1 MNLPTKFAVSFV
13 YVAHATCSFPFFHRP
28 SLRRRIANREYLTN
42 QGLLACVM
50 MICALASARVR
61 DGAASSSAGLPGTQ
75 NYWSSEDFYAAAQSA
90 VPKDL
95 SSARGIDYM
104 RTFALLAL
112 FSIQSGRIDAMQLN
126 LGIYHALVSGER
138 LYDESAWPEGTGLVE
153 IEERRRL
160 VSCTPLYVPT
170 MY

>member
-1 MNLPTKFAVSFV
+1 MNFPTKFATLFV
-13 YVAHATCSFPFFHRP
+13 PFAHTVCRFPLFHRP
-28 SLRRRIANREYLTN
+28 SLRRRITSGEYITN

-50 MICALASARVR
+50 AICALASARVR
-61 DGAASSSAGLPGTQ
+61 DGASSSSAGLPGTHD
-75 NYWSSEDFYAAAQSA
+75 WSSETFHAAAHNA

-95 SSARGIDYM
+95 SSAQGIDYM

-126 LGIYHALVSGER
+126 MGIYHALVSVER
-138 LYDESAWPEGTGLVE
+138 LYDESAWPEGIGLVE
-153 IEERRRL
+153 IEERRRV
-160 VSCTPLYVPT
+160 VSCTPIYVFK

>member
-1 MNLPTKFAVSFV
+1 MLCLVH
-13 YVAHATCSFPFFHRP
+13 VAHGTCSFPFFHRP
-28 SLRRRIANREYLTN
+28 TLRRRIANREHLTN

-50 MICALASARVR
+50 VLCALASARVR
-61 DGAASSSAGLPGTQ
+61 DGAASSSSAGLPGTQ
-75 NYWSSEDFYAAAQSA
+75 NWSSEAFYSASQSA

-126 LGIYHALVSGER
+126 MGIYHTLASVER

-160 VSCTPLYVPT
+160 VSRTPFYIPRIH
-170 MY
+170 

>member
-1 MNLPTKFAVSFV
+1 MV
-13 YVAHATCSFPFFHRP
+13 
-28 SLRRRIANREYLTN
+28 
-42 QGLLACVM
+42 
-50 MICALASARVR
+50 ICALASARVR
-61 DGAASSSAGLPGTQ
+61 DGAASSSAGLPGAQ
-75 NYWSSEDFYAAAQSA
+75 DWSSEAFYNAAQSA
-90 VPKDL
+90 MPKDL
-95 SSARGIDYM
+95 SRARGIDYM

-126 LGIYHALVSGER
+126 MGIYHALVSVER

-170 MY
+170 IY

>member
-1 MNLPTKFAVSFV
+1 MNLPTESAILFV
-13 YVAHATCSFPFFHRP
+13 HIAHAKCSFPFFHRP
-28 SLRRRIANREYLTN
+28 TLRRRTANCEYLTN
-42 QGLLACVM
+42 QGFLACVM

-61 DGAASSSAGLPGTQ
+61 DGAASSSVGLPGTQ
-75 NYWSSEDFYAAAQSA
+75 DCWSSEDFYAAAQSA

-95 SSARGIDYM
+95 SSARGLDYM
-104 RTFALLAL
+104 RTFALLSL

-126 LGIYHALVSGER
+126 MGIYHALVSGER
-138 LYDESAWPEGTGLVE
+138 LYDESAWPDGTGLVE

>member
-1 MNLPTKFAVSFV
+1 MTFAVSFV
-13 YVAHATCSFPFFHRP
+13 HLAHAMCSFPFFHRP
-28 SLRRRIANREYLTN
+28 TLRRRITAYEYLTN

-50 MICALASARVR
+50 VMCALASARVR
-61 DGAASSSAGLPGTQ
+61 DGAASSSSGLPGTR
-75 NYWSSEDFYAAAQSA
+75 NWSSDDFYTAAQNA
-90 VPKDL
+90 LPKDL

-112 FSIQSGRIDAMQLN
+112 FSIQTGRIDAMQLN
-126 LGIYHALVSGER
+126 LGIYHALVSVER
-138 LYDESAWPEGTGLVE
+138 LHDESAWPEGTGLVE

-160 VSCTPLYVPT
+160 VSCTPSYVPT

>member
-1 MNLPTKFAVSFV
+1 M
-13 YVAHATCSFPFFHRP
+13 CRFPLFHRP
-28 SLRRRIANREYLTN
+28 SLRRRITNREYITN
-42 QGLLACVM
+42 RGLFACVM
-50 MICALASARVR
+50 VICALASARVR
-61 DGAASSSAGLPGTQ
+61 DGAASSSAGLPGTRD
-75 NYWSSEDFYAAAQSA
+75 WSSEAFHAAALSA

-126 LGIYHALVSGER
+126 MGIYHTLVSVER
-138 LYDESAWPEGTGLVE
+138 LYDESAWPEGIGLVE

-160 VSCTPLYVPT
+160 VSCTPFQVPT
-170 MY
+170 MD